1 MEPNSTTALARLA
14 AVQNHLTIQPCFHR
28 HAIHND
34 KPTGPADLARE
45 RANASFKVD
54 DMTEVILR
62 GKENVDALNLAFQM
76 IQRDPDLRMRAGH
89 HHDLTRAEDRE
100 QTMRQIARVIELRKQ
115 IKDPRLAQALFTA
128 MAFYSESFSM
138 RIYVHEM
145 LFKQAVTLFGTPEQQ
160 DQWLDDINN
169 WRVIG
174 CFAMTELGT
183 SSNLRGLE
191 TTSTYDRATN
201 EWVIHSPTLT
211 STKWWIGMSG
221 ETATHTVAICQ
232 TIVDGENHGINWFI
246 VPLRDGKTGKLKPGV
261 TAGDIGHKA
270 GRQGLDNGW
279 IQFTSVR
286 IPRQNMMMKWAS
298 MSPEGEF
305 TPSPNPVLS
314 YATLIPERFTLLGGS
329 QVILSQ
335 TLTIAV
341 RYGAVR
347 RQGNHDEQILD
358 YQTHYTS
365 LMPGVAFIY
374 ALNIVDHELMTK
386 WDEVAGYAQTD
397 AGAFMR
403 EIPDQ
408 HGVSAGFKGA
418 MSWYATEVLENCRRA
433 CGGHAYSSYNAI
445 AGLIGDYGVMT
456 TGGGDNVVLMQQ
468 SARYLITTLKWAQE
482 GQEVLGSVSY
492 LNDYKKV
499 LSTPKSTIQDAR
511 DLLQHE
517 FVIDV
522 LTWACAKKATELGA
536 ILAEAGKSNF
546 DEAWNTNQTELVR
559 LADVHSW
566 RYFLIL
572 YQQGINRHKHTPV
585 YGMLRKMGQLM
596 STFVLQKHLDL
607 FLEEGYFN
615 GSHAKMVRQLFLD
628 QCKDLRKDAIPL
640 IDAWA
645 IPDFILKAPIG
656 KYDGNIYPAYFGT
669 VTAAQ
674 QSFDAPAYWH
684 KYAHPM
690 LNEKKSCKC

>member
-536 ILAEAGKSNF
+536 ILAVAGKSNF

>member
-1 MEPNSTTALARLA
+1 MEPNSTNALARLA
-14 AVQNHLTIQPCFHR
+14 AVQNHLTIQPCFQR

-34 KPTGPADLARE
+34 QPTGPADLARE
-45 RANASFKVD
+45 RANASFKVE
-54 DMTEVILR
+54 DMTEVLLR
-62 GKENVDALNLAFQM
+62 GKENVDAMNLAYQM

-100 QTMRQIARVIELRKQ
+100 QTMRQIARTIELRKQ
-115 IKDPRLAQALFTA
+115 IKDPRLQQALFTA

-145 LFKQAVTLFGTPEQQ
+145 LFKQAVTLFGTSEQQ
-160 DQWLDDINN
+160 DQWLADIEA

-246 VPLRDGKTGKLKPGV
+246 VPLRDPKTGKLLPGV
-261 TAGDIGHKA
+261 TAGDIGHKSA
-270 GRQGLDNGW
+270 RQGLDNGW

-386 WDEVAGYAQTD
+386 WNEVAGYAQTD

-468 SARYLITTLKWAQE
+468 AARYLITTLKWAQE

-492 LNDYKKV
+492 LNDYKRV
-499 LSTPKSTIQDAR
+499 LSTSKSTIQDSR
-511 DLLQHE
+511 DLLHHE

-522 LTWACAKKATELGA
+522 LTWASAKKATDLGA
-536 ILAEAGKSNF
+536 ILAEAGKAGF

-585 YGMLRKMGQLM
+585 YETLRKMGQLM

-607 FLEEGYFN
+607 FLEEGYFD
-615 GSHAKMVRQLFLD
+615 GSHAKMVRQLFLE
-628 QCKDLRKDAIPL
+628 QCKDLRKDAVPL

-674 QSFDAPAYWH
+674 NSYEPPAYWH

-690 LNEKKSCKC
+690 LNAKKSCKC

>member
-305 TPSPNPVLS
+305 TPSPNPILS

-572 YQQGINRHKHTPV
+572 YQQGINRHKHNPV

>member
-54 DMTEVILR
+54 DMTEVIFR

-128 MAFYSESFSM
+128 MAYYSESFSM

-145 LFKQAVTLFGTPEQQ
+145 LFRQAVTLFGSPEQQ

-246 VPLRDGKTGKLKPGV
+246 VPLRDGKTGKLMPGV

-286 IPRQNMMMKWAS
+286 IPRLNMMMKWAS

-305 TPSPNPVLS
+305 TPSPSPVIS

-386 WDEVAGYAQTD
+386 WNEVAGYAQTD
-397 AGAFMR
+397 AGAFMK

-536 ILAEAGKSNF
+536 ILAEAGKADF
-546 DEAWNTNQTELVR
+546 DQAWNTNQTELVR

-585 YGMLRKMGQLM
+585 YEMLRKMGQLL
-596 STFVLQKHLDL
+596 STLVLQRHLDL

-674 QSFDAPAYWH
+674 QSFDAPTYWH
-684 KYAHPM
+684 KHAHPM
-690 LNEKKSCKC
+690 LNGKKSCKC

>member
-201 EWVIHSPTLT
+201 EWVVHSPTLT

-305 TPSPNPVLS
+305 TPSPNPILS